1 MDENLNEQTSE
12 NKKLPLLLGGGLVLL
27 LVLSLGGYFLN
38 RETRESNSETMTTL
52 GETTESLPAD
62 SPIVEDESM
71 MDGEEV
77 MEEGD
82 GVVEIEVH
90 GGSYYFTPDEIR
102 VKKGD
107 TVRITFV
114 NDGGMH
120 DWVIDEF
127 DARTD
132 VTSSG
137 ETDSVEFVADEAGE
151 FEYYCSVGNHR
162 EMGMVGS
169 LIVEE

>member
-62 SPIVEDESM
+62 SPMVEDESM